1 VELRWQ
7 RIEGEGV
14 MTVVFVGKILRFESK
29 IIILMGAKVRVF
41 WYCGVRNI
49 KQRNTLTERWGSF

>member
-1 VELRWQ
+1 
-7 RIEGEGV
+7 